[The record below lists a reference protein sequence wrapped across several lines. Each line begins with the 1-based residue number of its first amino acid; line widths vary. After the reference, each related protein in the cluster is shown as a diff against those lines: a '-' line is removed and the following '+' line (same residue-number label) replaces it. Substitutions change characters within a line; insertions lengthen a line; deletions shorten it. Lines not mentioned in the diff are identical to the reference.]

1 MLLRV
6 LEADGERGA
15 VAFNLIFQ
23 RLITSVGFAWTTRI
37 MGFVVLG
44 GFAIAIAMT
53 LSRTVQVSG
62 KRRALVDLSAW
73 KEIPFLTLCIG
84 GFFRF
89 LGYFTPVFFVPV
101 FAQIAL
107 GLSQKKSLD
116 LLIILNASSF
126 FGRILGPVAAA
137 RMTVMIPWVVCSVAA
152 GILCLAWAAIRT
164 FGGFVA
170 FVVLY
175 GFISGPLTVFPPAVV
190 PLLCPSPNVI
200 GTRMGMLWGSTAF
213 AFLLGTPIAAAISDT
228 SKGNFLGLQLFSGAT
243 LFVGALLL
251 LPLWEPIRKKQP

>member
-1 MLLRV
+1 
-6 LEADGERGA
+6 
-15 VAFNLIFQ
+15 
-23 RLITSVGFAWTTRI
+23 
-37 MGFVVLG
+37 MGFVALG
-44 GFAIAIAMT
+44 VFAIAIPMV

-62 KRRALVDLSAW
+62 KRRSLVDVRGW
-73 KEIPFLTLCIG
+73 TEIPFLTLCVG

-89 LGYFTPVFFVPV
+89 LGYFTPVFFIPV
-101 FAQIAL
+101 FAQTAL

-116 LLIILNASSF
+116 LLLILNASSF
-126 FGRILGPVAAA
+126 FGRIIGPVAAA
-137 RMTVMIPWVVCSVAA
+137 HSTVMLPWVLCSVAT
-152 GILCLAWAAIRT
+152 GILCLAWAAVHT

-175 GFISGPLTVFPPAVV
+175 GIFSGPLTVFPPAVV

-228 SKGNFLGLQLFSGAT
+228 SKGNFLGLQIFSGVT
-243 LFVGALLL
+243 LLVGALLL
-251 LPLWEPIRKKQP
+251 LPLWAPIRKKQP

>member
-1 MLLRV
+1 MLIRV
-6 LEADGERGA
+6 LEADAERGA

-23 RLITSVGFAWTTRI
+23 RLISSVGYAWTTRI

-44 GFAIAIAMT
+44 GFAVAIPMA

-89 LGYFTPVFFVPV
+89 LGYFTPVFFIPV

-116 LLIILNASSF
+116 HLIILNASSF

-137 RMTVMIPWVVCSVAA
+137 RMKVMLPWIVCSVTA

-200 GTRMGMLWGSTAF
+200 GTRMGMLWGTTAF

-228 SKGNFLGLQLFSGAT
+228 SNGNFLGLQIFSGVT
-243 LFVGALLL
+243 LLVGALLL
-251 LPLWEPIRKKQP
+251 LPLWEPIQKRQP

>member
-1 MLLRV
+1 
-6 LEADGERGA
+6 
-15 VAFNLIFQ
+15 
-23 RLITSVGFAWTTRI
+23 

-44 GFAIAIAMT
+44 VFAFAIPMT
-53 LSRTVQVSG
+53 LSRSVQVSG
-62 KRRALVDLSAW
+62 KRRSLVEPRAS

-89 LGYFTPVFFVPV
+89 LGYFTPVFFIPV
-101 FAQIAL
+101 FAQTAL
-107 GLSQKKSLD
+107 GLSQKRSLD

-137 RMTVMIPWVVCSVAA
+137 RMTVMLTWVVCSVAA
-152 GILCLAWAAIRT
+152 GVLCLAWAAIRT

-170 FVVLY
+170 FVILY

-213 AFLLGTPIAAAISDT
+213 AFLLGTPIAAAVSDT
-228 SKGNFLGLQLFSGAT
+228 SNGNFLGLQIFSGVT
-243 LFVGALLL
+243 LLVGALLL
-251 LPLWEPIRKKQP
+251 LPLWAPIRKKQYGIQ